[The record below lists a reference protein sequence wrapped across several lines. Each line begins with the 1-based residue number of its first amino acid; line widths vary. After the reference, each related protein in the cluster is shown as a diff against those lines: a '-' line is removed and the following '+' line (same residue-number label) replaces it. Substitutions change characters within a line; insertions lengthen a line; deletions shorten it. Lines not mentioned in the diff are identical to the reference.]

1 MTGDISGKRA
11 NQSLK
16 EHLSGP
22 KLTHT
27 HTHLYTQILQRDG
40 RDQALTLRT
49 TRDYKDKERG
59 GIGTGWEGEDT
70 DAMEVILVTG

>member
-16 EHLSGP
+16 EHLCGP
-22 KLTHT
+22 KLT

-49 TRDYKDKERG
+49 TLDYKKSKG
-59 GIGTGWEGEDT
+59 GESGTGWEGEDT
-70 DAMEVILVTG
+70 DAMEVILVTGW